1 MPEETALLMSQV
13 DAKEEEIHRKLESQ
27 DHEEDWKPE
36 YDDFAQVEV
45 EATDHPELYDIEKE
59 AKEFDDAVEELDNT
73 WDDAE
78 AQIKWWQTVPVGWP
92 NFVGTWH
99 NTWGEATDDTDKWNE
114 HGDLV
119 VRADGTWNSR
129 TDNDGTA
136 WWDGRHRVNF
146 KRGKDDSDDCIG
158 TFVDGYLRV
167 ER

>member
-1 MPEETALLMSQV
+1 MKSLTQTTTALAYIMHLGAGLTLEQSDALWEEPTILAEV
-13 DAKEEEIHRKLESQ
+13 DDEL
-27 DHEEDWKPE
+27 
-36 YDDFAQVEV
+36 
-45 EATDHPELYDIEKE
+45 HPELYDIEDEGEK
-59 AKEFDDAVEELDNT
+59 FDDAIEQLDNT

-78 AQIKWWQTVPVGWP
+78 AQIRWWQTVPVGWP

-99 NTWGEATDDTDKWNE
+99 NTWGEATDDTDKWNG